1 MQMADR
7 WQQGGPFTSDSRVTT
22 GDRTDYPFW
31 SFKNYTSMDGPKC
44 IINRANKNTD
54 INQIIMGIHSNIR
67 SYTKVRRLVLHSVI
81 NQEVSRITN
90 ICHNYVPAPMPLVII
105 SFPMCHA
112 ESFRSILQY
121 PKRHCIRTPITT
133 WPKQRNYLLDTGEE
147 AHLCYNGPQKY
158 IYYQKS
164 PYEIFDRGSQA
175 RDRVF
180 IIVLCQQLPSLI
192 PVYHPFLDLP
202 QMEIHKRK

>member
-1 MQMADR
+1 
-7 WQQGGPFTSDSRVTT
+7 
-22 GDRTDYPFW
+22 
-31 SFKNYTSMDGPKC
+31 
-44 IINRANKNTD
+44 
-54 INQIIMGIHSNIR
+54 
-67 SYTKVRRLVLHSVI
+67 
-81 NQEVSRITN
+81 
-90 ICHNYVPAPMPLVII
+90 MPLVII

-121 PKRHCIRTPITT
+121 PKRHCIRTPITA

-202 QMEIHKRK
+202 HMQIHAIKEPIYRRNHGSPSTAKIERLVYYGGPDGNGDRRETFGRAKHM